1 MQKLKL
7 AFKKC
12 FFWLAPPFTG
22 VRGEPGSLRALRQL
36 GKEELLLEILRGS
49 DLDPRCETSVVGDY
63 LKHDGHVVSVGTSY
77 VIQGQVSCEPF
88 ALRLGLGTLD
98 VGSNIVSVP
107 STQVRPKSA
116 MLATSDR
123 YTHH

>member
-1 MQKLKL
+1 MAVIVVRFKFNLKRCKYMQKLKH

-12 FFWLAPPFTG
+12 FLVNP
-22 VRGEPGSLRALRQL
+22 
-36 GKEELLLEILRGS
+36 
-49 DLDPRCETSVVGDY
+49 LDATCDTSVVGDY

-98 VGSNIVSVP
+98 VCANIVSVA

-123 YTHH
+123 YAHH

>member
-1 MQKLKL
+1 ML
-7 AFKKC
+7 
-12 FFWLAPPFTG
+12 FWLTPAIHGG
-22 VRGEPGSLRALRQL
+22 VRGAPGSLGALRRL
-36 GKEELLLEILRGS
+36 GKEELFSELLRGS
-49 DLDPRCETSVVGDY
+49 DLDPRCDTSVVGDY

-88 ALRLGLGTLD
+88 ALRLGPGTLD

-123 YTHH
+123 YAHH

>member
-1 MQKLKL
+1 MLFRL
-7 AFKKC
+7 T
-12 FFWLAPPFTG
+12 PPFTG

-49 DLDPRCETSVVGDY
+49 DLDPRCDTSVVGDY
-63 LKHDGHVVSVGTSY
+63 LKHDGHVVSVGTSD
-77 VIQGQVSCEPF
+77 VIQGQVSCESF
-88 ALRLGLGTLD
+88 ALGLGLGTLD
-98 VGSNIVSVP
+98 VCANIVSVP

-123 YTHH
+123 CAHH